1 MHRTDH
7 TKWEL
12 DSKSLVN
19 RLMTSIICLTATVL
33 AILTIPL
40 IILLRITETKQ
51 QTAKRLRAGGKT
63 YKVIAQITGV
73 SATTARKY
81 ALA

>member
-1 MHRTDH
+1 
-7 TKWEL
+7 
-12 DSKSLVN
+12 
-19 RLMTSIICLTATVL
+19 MTSIICLTATVL

-63 YKVIAQITGV
+63 YKAIAQITGV

>member
-1 MHRTDH
+1 
-7 TKWEL
+7 
-12 DSKSLVN
+12 
-19 RLMTSIICLTATVL
+19 MTSTICLIATVL

-40 IILLRITETKQ
+40 IILLRITESKQ
-51 QTAKRLRAGGKT
+51 QTAKRLRASGKT